1 MTIQQPIKAAPEDRA
16 SGMIARV
23 RSAVFWRSGSQFA
36 AQLVMWASTFLVIRL
51 LEPEDYGLFAM
62 TQVVLVLLNLMNGW
76 GFASAL
82 VRDPDCTRFQQRQV
96 FGMLCLLNFSL
107 GAAQFLLAPLAA
119 DYFNEPMVATLL
131 RVQAVL
137 YIANP
142 FMALPSALLSRR
154 MDFKRQAQVRMV
166 SATLGAITA
175 FACAS
180 TGWGVWTLVAAPAVY
195 FFTEGIGMSWAAR
208 AWMWPSFD
216 FRGSTHLFRFGGAM
230 MLVQFFWFIQ
240 SQSDVFIGGRYLSAH
255 DLGIYTTALFLTQI
269 LASKFVPALNEV
281 AFAAYAQ
288 IQDDR
293 AMLASG
299 FAKTVRLILLV
310 TLPAYVGMAVTAE
323 PMVLTFLGEKW
334 VETVAIIPVLA
345 LAMPFLTL
353 QILFA
358 PATNALGKPGIAL
371 SNSIAGGL
379 LLPVSFGVGI
389 AWGIEGLA
397 TAWLV
402 GMAALTLV
410 TAIRSMPV
418 IGTPWRALGEAIAP
432 GLLASLA
439 MGALVVMVDG
449 VLPVLAPLPRLLILA
464 STGATAYAAMLWL
477 FAKETLV
484 DVVGLLRTRA

>member
-1 MTIQQPIKAAPEDRA
+1 MTIQTSIETAPEDRA
-16 SGMIARV
+16 SGLVARV
-23 RSAVFWRSGSQFA
+23 RSAIFWRSGSQFA

-82 VRDPDCTRFQQRQV
+82 VRDEACTHHQQRQV

-119 DYFNEPMVATLL
+119 DYFDEPMVATLL
-131 RVQAVL
+131 RVQAIL

-142 FMALPSALLSRR
+142 FMALPSALLARR
-154 MDFKRQAQVRMV
+154 MDFKRQAQVRMA
-166 SATLGAITA
+166 SATLSAITA
-175 FACAS
+175 FAFAS

-195 FFTEGIGMSWAAR
+195 FFAEGIGMSWAAR

-230 MLVQFFWFIQ
+230 MLVQFFWFVQ

-293 AMLASG
+293 AMLAQG
-299 FAKTVRLILLV
+299 FVKTVRLILLV
-310 TLPAYVGMAVTAE
+310 TMPAYVGMAATAE

-334 VETVAIIPVLA
+334 AETAAIIPILA

-358 PATNALGKPGIAL
+358 PATNALGRPGIAL
-371 SNSIAGGL
+371 GNSIAGGL
-379 LLPVSFGVGI
+379 LLPISFAVGI
-389 AWGIEGLA
+389 AWGTAGLSV
-397 TAWLV
+397 AWMT

-418 IGTPWRALGEAIAP
+418 IGASWRALGTAVAP
-432 GLLASLA
+432 GVLAALA
-439 MGALVVMVDG
+439 MGLVVVAIDRG
-449 VLPVLAPLPRLLILA
+449 LPELPTLPRLTLLA
-464 STGATAYAAMLWL
+464 GSGAMVYAALLWL
-477 FAKETLV
+477 FARNTVTEAWL
-484 DVVGLLRTRA
+484 LLRNR

>member
-1 MTIQQPIKAAPEDRA
+1 MTIQTPIEAAPEDRA

-82 VRDPDCTRFQQRQV
+82 VRDEACTHHQQRQV
-96 FGMLCLLNFSL
+96 FGMLVLLNFSL

-119 DYFNEPMVATLL
+119 DYFNEPMVADLL
-131 RVQAVL
+131 RVQAIL

-142 FMALPSALLSRR
+142 FMALPSALLARR

-180 TGWGVWTLVAAPAVY
+180 TGWGVWTLIAAPMVY
-195 FFTEGIGMSWAAR
+195 FFAEGIGMSWAAR

-230 MLVQFFWFIQ
+230 MLVQFFWFVQ

-293 AMLASG
+293 AMLANG

-310 TLPAYVGMAVTAE
+310 TLPAYVGMAATAE

-334 VETVAIIPVLA
+334 LETAAIIPILA

-371 SNSIAGGL
+371 GNSIAGGL
-379 LLPVSFGVGI
+379 VLPVSFGVGI
-389 AWGIEGLA
+389 SWGITGLSV
-397 TAWLV
+397 AWMA
-402 GMAALTLV
+402 GMALLTLV

-418 IGTPWRALGEAIAP
+418 IGTKWRILGAAIAP

-439 MGALVVMVDG
+439 MGIVVVGVDRL
-449 VLPVLAPLPRLLILA
+449 LPVLSPLPHLLVLA
-464 STGATAYAAMLWL
+464 GIGAATYAAMLWM
-477 FAKETLV
+477 FARNTVAEAWA
-484 DVVGLLRTRA
+484 LLRHR

>member
-1 MTIQQPIKAAPEDRA
+1 MTSQTPIEVAPENRA
-16 SGMIARV
+16 NGMIARV

-36 AQLVMWASTFLVIRL
+36 AQLVMWASTFMVIRL

-82 VRDPDCTRFQQRQV
+82 VRDEHCTHYQQRQV
-96 FGMLCLLNFSL
+96 FGMLVLLNFSL

-119 DYFNEPMVATLL
+119 DYFNEPMVADLL
-131 RVQAVL
+131 RVQAIL

-142 FMALPSALLSRR
+142 FMALPSALLARR

-166 SATLGAITA
+166 SATLGAITG

-180 TGWGVWTLVAAPAVY
+180 TGWGVWTLIAAPMVY
-195 FFTEGIGMSWAAR
+195 FFAEGIGMSWAAR

-216 FRGSTHLFRFGGAM
+216 FRGSTHLFRFGGAL
-230 MLVQFFWFIQ
+230 MLVQLFWFVQ

-299 FAKTVRLILLV
+299 FAKTVRLILLI

-334 VETVAIIPVLA
+334 VETVSVIPILA

-371 SNSIAGGL
+371 GNSIAGGL
-379 LLPVSFGVGI
+379 VLPMSFAVGI
-389 AWGIEGLA
+389 AWGITGLSI
-397 TAWLV
+397 AWMA

-410 TAIRSMPV
+410 TAFRSIPV
-418 IGTPWRALGEAIAP
+418 IGVSWHALGRAIAP
-432 GLLASLA
+432 GLLAALA
-439 MGALVVMVDG
+439 MGVVVVLIDG
-449 VLPVLAPLPRLLILA
+449 VLPALSPPLKLLAMAGLGAGTYAVL
-464 STGATAYAAMLWL
+464 LWL
-477 FAKETLV
+477 FARNTVHEAWA
-484 DVVGLLRTRA
+484 LLCNR

>member
-1 MTIQQPIKAAPEDRA
+1 MTIQTPIEAAPEDRA

-51 LEPEDYGLFAM
+51 LQPEDYGLFAM

-82 VRDPDCTRFQQRQV
+82 VRDEACAHHQQRQV
-96 FGMLCLLNFSL
+96 FGMLVLLNFSL

-119 DYFNEPMVATLL
+119 DYFNEPMVADLL
-131 RVQAVL
+131 RVQAIL

-142 FMALPSALLSRR
+142 FMALPSALLARR

-180 TGWGVWTLVAAPAVY
+180 TGWGVWTLIAAPMVY
-195 FFTEGIGMSWAAR
+195 FFAEGIGMSWAAR

-230 MLVQFFWFIQ
+230 MLVQFFWFVQ

-293 AMLASG
+293 AMLANG

-310 TLPAYVGMAVTAE
+310 TLPAYVGMAATAE
-323 PMVLTFLGEKW
+323 PMVLTFLGDKW
-334 VETVAIIPVLA
+334 LETAAIIPILA
-345 LAMPFLTL
+345 LVMPFLTL

-371 SNSIAGGL
+371 GNSIAGGL
-379 LLPVSFGVGI
+379 VLPVSFGVGI
-389 AWGIEGLA
+389 AWGITGLSV
-397 TAWLV
+397 AWMA
-402 GMAALTLV
+402 GMALLTLV

-418 IGTPWRALGEAIAP
+418 IGTKWRTLGAAIAP

-439 MGALVVMVDG
+439 MGIVVVGVDSQ
-449 VLPVLAPLPRLLILA
+449 LPVLSPLPHLLVLA
-464 STGATAYAAMLWL
+464 GIGAATYAAMLWM
-477 FAKETLV
+477 FARNTVAEAWA
-484 DVVGLLRTRA
+484 LLRHR

>member
-1 MTIQQPIKAAPEDRA
+1 
-16 SGMIARV
+16 
-23 RSAVFWRSGSQFA
+23 
-36 AQLVMWASTFLVIRL
+36 
-51 LEPEDYGLFAM
+51 
-62 TQVVLVLLNLMNGW
+62 
-76 GFASAL
+76 
-82 VRDPDCTRFQQRQV
+82 
-96 FGMLCLLNFSL
+96 
-107 GAAQFLLAPLAA
+107 
-119 DYFNEPMVATLL
+119 
-131 RVQAVL
+131 
-137 YIANP
+137 
-142 FMALPSALLSRR
+142 
-154 MDFKRQAQVRMV
+154 MV
-166 SATLGAITA
+166 SATLSAITA

-195 FFTEGIGMSWAAR
+195 FFAEGIGMSWAAR

-230 MLVQFFWFIQ
+230 MLVQFFWFVQ

-293 AMLASG
+293 AMLAQG
-299 FAKTVRLILLV
+299 FVKTVRLILLV
-310 TLPAYVGMAVTAE
+310 TMPAYVGMAATAE

-334 VETVAIIPVLA
+334 VETAAIIPILA

-371 SNSIAGGL
+371 GNSVAGGL
-379 LLPVSFGVGI
+379 LLPVSFAVGI
-389 AWGIEGLA
+389 AWGIAGLSI
-397 TAWLV
+397 AWMT

-418 IGTPWRALGEAIAP
+418 IGASWRALVAAIAP
-432 GLLASLA
+432 GVLAALA
-439 MGALVVMVDG
+439 MGLVVVAIDRG
-449 VLPVLAPLPRLLILA
+449 LPELPPLPRLALLA
-464 STGATAYAAMLWL
+464 GAGAAAYAALLWL
-477 FAKETLV
+477 FARNAVTEAWL
-484 DVVGLLRTRA
+484 LLRSR

>member
-1 MTIQQPIKAAPEDRA
+1 MTIQTPIEAAPEDRA

-82 VRDPDCTRFQQRQV
+82 VRDEHCTHHQQRQV
-96 FGMLCLLNFSL
+96 FGMLVLLNFSL
-107 GAAQFLLAPLAA
+107 GAGQFLLAPLAA
-119 DYFNEPMVATLL
+119 DYFNEPMVADLL
-131 RVQAVL
+131 RVQAIL

-142 FMALPSALLSRR
+142 FMALPSALLARR

-180 TGWGVWTLVAAPAVY
+180 TGWGVWTLVAAPMVY
-195 FFTEGIGMSWAAR
+195 FFAEGIGMSWAAR

-216 FRGSTHLFRFGGAM
+216 FRGATHLFRFGGAM
-230 MLVQFFWFIQ
+230 MLVQFFWFVQ

-293 AMLASG
+293 AMLASS

-310 TLPAYVGMAVTAE
+310 TLPAYVGMAATAE

-334 VETVAIIPVLA
+334 VETAAIIPILA

-371 SNSIAGGL
+371 GNSVAGGL
-379 LLPVSFGVGI
+379 VLPVSFGVGI
-389 AWGIEGLA
+389 AWGITGLSI
-397 TAWLV
+397 AWFA
-402 GMAALTLV
+402 GMAALTIV

-418 IGTPWRALGEAIAP
+418 IGASWRALGTAIAP
-432 GLLASLA
+432 GLLAALA
-439 MGALVVMVDG
+439 MGVVVVGIDG
-449 VLPVLAPLPRLLILA
+449 VLPALSPPLTLLVLAGL
-464 STGATAYAAMLWL
+464 GVATYAVLLWL
-477 FAKETLV
+477 FARNTVREAWA
-484 DVVGLLRTRA
+484 LLRNR